1 MLIKNVKALPPSCPM
16 EKPIMGIKH
25 YKYNGGI

>member
-16 EKPIMGIKH
+16 EKPIMGMKS
-25 YKYNGGI
+25 YKYND